1 MRPGEPRG
9 SLIGIA
15 VTMKDE
21 KRTEEFLALLPK
33 IRYLQWDRLTKDP
46 TKVNDLGWF
55 GEEFAIRGI
64 IPDYM
69 LAIASDDIRLLIQN
83 NFTLVFVELRDEK
96 EA

>member
-1 MRPGEPRG
+1 
-9 SLIGIA
+9 
-15 VTMKDE
+15 MKDE

-33 IRYLQWDRLTKDP
+33 LRYLQWDRLTKDP

-64 IPDYM
+64 IPDWM

-83 NFTLVFVELRDEK
+83 NFTLVFVELRDKK